1 MRLALWQPSYSMSA
15 FSHPRPPSAREHIF
29 ASLEKTARWQQ
40 HLLSWC
46 TGIVR
51 EYVPASESGE
61 MTASQTAEM
70 QKDLE
75 SKRVAMEAWCRT
87 AYGQPKL
94 GLLYIEASV
103 Y

>member
-15 FSHPRPPSAREHIF
+15 FSHPRPPS
-29 ASLEKTARWQQ
+29 
-40 HLLSWC
+40 
-46 TGIVR
+46 VR